1 MADMIKLMTRVRQFC
16 SLIAKEEEAK
26 KAAASG
32 KNLRRVF
39 RLQPN
44 LSLSEIPS
52 FPATTER
59 WGEIVKG
66 QAKMKANGGLD
77 KIDDEGKAILYSL
90 IAKEEE
96 AKKAAA
102 SGKNLRRVFRLQPNL
117 SLSEIPSFPAT
128 TKRWGEIVKGQAK
141 MKANG
146 GLDKIDDEGK
156 AILYSLIAKEEEAK
170 KAAASGKNLRRVFR
184 LQPNLSLSEIPS
196 FPATTKRWGEIVK
209 GQAKMKANGG
219 LDKIDDEGKAIFY
232 SLIAKE
238 EEAKKAAASGKNL
251 RRVFR
256 LQPNL
261 SLCEIPSFP
270 ATTKRWGEI
279 VKGQAKM
286 KANGGLDKID
296 DEGKAILY
304 SLIAKEEEAKK
315 AAASGKNLRRVF
327 RLQPNLSLSEIPSF
341 PATTE
346 CWGEIV
352 KGQAKMK
359 ANGGLDKIDDEGKA
373 ILYSLIAKEEE
384 AKKAAAS
391 GKNLRRVF
399 RLQPNLSLS
408 EIPSFPTTT
417 ERWGEIVK
425 GQAKMKANGGH
436 DKIDDEGK
444 AILYSL
450 IAKEEEAKKA
460 AVSGKKRPTESAS
473 KTPATEKKAKLISS
487 AGQKTGGSERKGA
500 HTATPHLAKTG
511 KTPANSD
518 DSKQQTPKS
527 SAYF

>member
-1 MADMIKLMTRVRQFC
+1 MDIWGEIVKGQAKMKANGGLDKIDDEGKAILY
-16 SLIAKEEEAK
+16 SLIAKEEAK

-59 WGEIVKG
+59 CGEILKG

-90 IAKEEE
+90 IAKEE

-102 SGKNLRRVFRLQPNL
+102 SGKNLRRVFRLQPNI

-128 TKRWGEIVKGQAK
+128 TERCGEIVKGQAK

-146 GLDKIDDEGK
+146 GL
-156 AILYSLIAKEEEAK
+156 
-170 KAAASGKNLRRVFR
+170 
-184 LQPNLSLSEIPS
+184 
-196 FPATTKRWGEIVK
+196 
-209 GQAKMKANGG
+209 
-219 LDKIDDEGKAIFY
+219 
-232 SLIAKE
+232 
-238 EEAKKAAASGKNL
+238 
-251 RRVFR
+251 
-256 LQPNL
+256 
-261 SLCEIPSFP
+261 
-270 ATTKRWGEI
+270 
-279 VKGQAKM
+279 
-286 KANGGLDKID
+286 
-296 DEGKAILY
+296 
-304 SLIAKEEEAKK
+304 
-315 AAASGKNLRRVF
+315 
-327 RLQPNLSLSEIPSF
+327 
-341 PATTE
+341 
-346 CWGEIV
+346 
-352 KGQAKMK
+352 
-359 ANGGLDKIDDEGKA
+359 
-373 ILYSLIAKEEE
+373 
-384 AKKAAAS
+384 
-391 GKNLRRVF
+391 
-399 RLQPNLSLS
+399 
-408 EIPSFPTTT
+408 
-417 ERWGEIVK
+417 
-425 GQAKMKANGGH
+425 

-487 AGQKTGGSERKGA
+487 AGQKTGGNERKGA